1 MRNWARGAV
10 LPFIVN
16 RIIWGWNLLLRMYI
30 SEQVSVNLQNGSDTS
45 SSSSSEQEEG
55 EEELSEE
62 DGEGFSG
69 REALQ
74 NVHQPLDL
82 V

>member
-1 MRNWARGAV
+1 MCSIV
-10 LPFIVN
+10 LHCEQNYSVLEP
-16 RIIWGWNLLLRMYI
+16 IIKYI
-30 SEQVSVNLQNGSDTS
+30 SEQVLLNLQNGSDTS
-45 SSSSSEQEEG
+45 SSSSGEQEEG
-55 EEELSEE
+55 EDELSEE
-62 DGEGFSG
+62 DGEGFSE

>member
-1 MRNWARGAV
+1 VGLDRN
-10 LPFIVN
+10 IK
-16 RIIWGWNLLLRMYI
+16 YI
-30 SEQVSVNLQNGSDTS
+30 SEQVLVNLQNVSDAS
-45 SSSSSEQEEG
+45 SSSSSEEEEG

-69 REALQ
+69 TEALQ
-74 NVHQPLDL
+74 NVHHPLDL